1 MNILQTT
8 GPSNSNT
15 RKLIRSLWKTK
26 TGIWR
31 RVSEIL
37 SKPSR
42 NRPEI
47 NLYRLN
53 KLTKENDVVV
63 IPGKL
68 LGAGII
74 DHPITVGSLMASE
87 LAVKKLTEATCTYL
101 PIDQLMKKYKKGS
114 NVKILV

>member
-1 MNILQTT
+1 MQPT
-8 GPSNSNT
+8 GPSNVNT

-26 TGIWR
+26 TGLWR

-63 IPGKL
+63 VPGKI
-68 LGAGII
+68 LGAGTL
-74 DHPITVGSLMASE
+74 DHPITVSSLMVSE
-87 LAVKKLTEATCTYL
+87 LALTKLTESKSNHMS
-101 PIDQLMKKYKKGS
+101 IEQMMKKYKKGS
-114 NVKILV
+114 NVKILI

>member
-1 MNILQTT
+1 LQTT

-15 RKLIRSLWKTK
+15 LKLIRSLWKTK

-37 SKPSR
+37 MKPSR

-53 KLTKENDVVV
+53 KITKENDVVV

-68 LGAGII
+68 LGTGIV
-74 DHPITVGSLMASE
+74 DHPITIGSLMVSE
-87 LAVKKLTEATCTYL
+87 LALKKLTEANCTYMS
-101 PIDQLMKKYKKGS
+101 IDQLMKKYKKGS
-114 NVKILV
+114 NVRILV

>member
-1 MNILQTT
+1 MQPT
-8 GPSNSNT
+8 GPSNVNT

-26 TGIWR
+26 IGLWR

-63 IPGKL
+63 VPGKI
-68 LGAGII
+68 LGAGTL
-74 DHPITVGSLMASE
+74 DHPITVSSLMISE
-87 LAVKKLTEATCTYL
+87 LALTKLTESKSNHMS
-101 PIDQLMKKYKKGS
+101 IEQMMKKYKKGS
-114 NVKILV
+114 NIKILI

>member
-1 MNILQTT
+1 MHPT
-8 GPSNSNT
+8 GPSNINT
-15 RKLIRSLWKTK
+15 RKLIRTLWKTK
-26 TGIWR
+26 KGVWR

-63 IPGKL
+63 VPGKV
-68 LGAGII
+68 LGAGTI
-74 DHPITVGSLMASE
+74 DHPITIGSLMVSE
-87 LAVKKLTEATCTYL
+87 LASKKLSESKCTYMS
-101 PIDQLMKKYKKGS
+101 IDKLMKKYKQGS
-114 NVKILV
+114 NIKILI

>member
-1 MNILQTT
+1 MVKVT
-8 GPSNSNT
+8 GPSNINT

-26 TGIWR
+26 QGIWR

-37 SKPSR
+37 SKASR

-63 IPGKL
+63 VPGKV
-68 LGAGII
+68 LGVGTL
-74 DHPITVGSLMASE
+74 DHPITISSLMVSE
-87 LAVKKLTEATCTYL
+87 LAQTKLSESKSKYMS
-101 PIDQLMKKYKKGS
+101 IEEMMKKYKKGS
-114 NVKILV
+114 NVRILI

>member
-1 MNILQTT
+1 MQPT

-15 RKLIRSLWKTK
+15 RKLIRTLWKTK
-26 TGIWR
+26 QGMWR

-53 KLTKENDVVV
+53 KLTKENDIVVV
-63 IPGKL
+63 PGKI
-68 LGAGII
+68 LGAGTM
-74 DHPITVGSLMASE
+74 DHSITVSSLTVSE
-87 LAVKKLTEATCTYL
+87 LAQKKLTESKSEHMT
-101 PIDQLMKKYKKGS
+101 IEQMMKKHKKGS
-114 NVKILV
+114 NIRILI